1 MRIVSPLL
9 KHAVY
14 PAMHRVG
21 WLARIHPNSGY
32 AVVNYHGVVPS
43 DHVPSDHSSSDRA
56 SSNHS
61 GAESFLDGNLV
72 RPEVLRKQLQF
83 LKKDFEI
90 IHPEDFRGWVEQDKP
105 LPPRAVLLTC
115 DDGLL
120 NTLTDMLP
128 VLRSEG
134 VFCLFF
140 VTGASSGDDP
150 GKLDPRTLWPRML
163 CYEEL
168 YRLMQTGALSESDL
182 ELPAEAEPE
191 SSSKTFQDRWWR
203 TVRRASRLNAAA
215 RSDWMNRVRSHC
227 GAKQSLGSER
237 RWRLLNITE
246 LRLLSDAGMSIGA
259 HTSSHPILS
268 LCSDEEARREI
279 QESKIEL
286 ERALGRTVWAFAYP
300 FGNPSTMGER
310 EIRLAREAR
319 YACAFL
325 NVEHWGSAPS
335 DRFAIPRTHVT
346 SQTTLAEFAA
356 HLSGLHNRL
365 QRAVGG

>member
-1 MRIVSPLL
+1 M
-9 KHAVY
+9 A
-14 PAMHRVG
+14 G
-21 WLARIHPNSGY
+21 GIHPNSGY

-105 LPPRAVLLTC
+105 LPPRAILLTC

-128 VLRSEG
+128 VLQSEG

-140 VTGASSGDDP
+140 VTGASSGNDP

-163 CYEEL
+163 WYEEL

-191 SSSKTFQDRWWR
+191 SSSENFSGSMVENSQKSFPPEWQPPAR
-203 TVRRASRLNAAA
+203 TGL
-215 RSDWMNRVRSHC
+215 NRVRSHC

-237 RWRLLNITE
+237 RWRLF
-246 LRLLSDAGMSIGA
+246 
-259 HTSSHPILS
+259 
-268 LCSDEEARREI
+268 
-279 QESKIEL
+279 K
-286 ERALGRTVWAFAYP
+286 
-300 FGNPSTMGER
+300 
-310 EIRLAREAR
+310 
-319 YACAFL
+319 
-325 NVEHWGSAPS
+325 
-335 DRFAIPRTHVT
+335 
-346 SQTTLAEFAA
+346 
-356 HLSGLHNRL
+356 HN
-365 QRAVGG
+365 